1 MPVIEHQALIYY
13 HVLSYETIVD
23 EKQIPE
29 MISSMKNN
37 ISVIDLQLCGNII
50 ITKKG
55 LKTEFIIP
63 VDREFKSN
71 AYYNYK
77 PIFKLVN
84 AIRIRHYGDFSSI
97 YKSLQ
102 ELKEYVYLN
111 NLTAV
116 TNPYYVDKNIENG
129 IIDVYVGISENVL

>member
-13 HVLSYETIVD
+13 HVLSYETIVN

-77 PIFKLVN
+77 PAFKLVN
-84 AIRIRHYGDFSSI
+84 AIRTRHQGEFSDI
-97 YKSLQ
+97 DKSLK
-102 ELKEYVYLN
+102 ELKEYIFNN